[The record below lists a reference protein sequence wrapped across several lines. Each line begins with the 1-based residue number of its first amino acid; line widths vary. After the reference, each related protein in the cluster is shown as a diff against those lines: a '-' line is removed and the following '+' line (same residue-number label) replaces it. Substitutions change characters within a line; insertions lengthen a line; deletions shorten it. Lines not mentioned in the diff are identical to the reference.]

1 VYWALGTAFIRNL
14 PGESPVNTWLGS
26 SVRGITT
33 VMKFFLAVASLLVVF
48 GCSTAN
54 HLIFGAPKRY
64 IDRDAKAKEM
74 IGTWEITPESVTSVD
89 KFINESKW
97 WITDAPI
104 PWKAITLNGDKTC
117 DVRFEINWLPNENA
131 FPTSVPHPLISNDV
145 LVNDMV
151 SCRWKISTRIRVNKE
166 VPAFHLDFEYP
177 NNTYSMD
184 SLYIYE
190 ENGRLILWDF
200 IGNPDYFIFQDFVK
214 TK

>member
-1 VYWALGTAFIRNL
+1 
-14 PGESPVNTWLGS
+14 
-26 SVRGITT
+26 
-33 VMKFFLAVASLLVVF
+33 MKFFLAVATLLVVF
-48 GCSTAN
+48 GCGIMNPSYDT
-54 HLIFGAPKRY
+54 PKRY
-64 IDRDAKAKEM
+64 IDRDVKAKEM